1 MRSGGRRTIV
11 AAAILLIALSSM
23 AAAERTRRGKKQES
37 HPAAAPVVPADKR
50 DRTVNAP
57 GSPFHGKA
65 YWQAAAQCGGIYFR
79 LGTLD
84 SEAAIRAK
92 VIKPDPAAY
101 ASLSKDADAANK
113 SATAFFVVAERVLIA
128 DRKLARDEAVITY
141 DPVASASGDRLKTPE
156 AAVQAAKPCPELYKV
171 CRAAYPQVCNDTAML
186 TN

>member
-1 MRSGGRRTIV
+1 MRSGGRRTIL

-23 AAAERTRRGKKQES
+23 AAAERTRRGKKPES

-156 AAVQAAKPCPELYKV
+156 AAVQATKPCPEFYKA
-171 CRAAYPQVCNDTAML
+171 CRAAYPQVCNDTSML